1 MSSAAYVDFYDIIPP
16 KCEHDPYQ
24 KDCVACAVRVLNMYL
39 PATMRLSVESKPG
52 FYQAQASDRDG
63 FFRVVANG
71 LTPAEA
77 LINLRNPLA
86 LIAFMGKSN
95 EGDER

>member
-1 MSSAAYVDFYDIIPP
+1 MSPAGYVDFYDILPP

-39 PATMRLSVESKPG
+39 PATMMLSVESKPD
-52 FYQAQASDRDG
+52 FYQAQACDREG
-63 FFRVVANG
+63 FFRVIASG

-77 LINLRNPLA
+77 LVNLRSPLA
-86 LIAFMGKSN
+86 MITFLETSDK
-95 EGDER
+95 EKE